1 MMTRV
6 KETVQSLEARRSVIW
21 LFFIAAGIFVPA
33 GFHRLGLG
41 VAFLPMHIPVFI
53 GAFLCGPYMGMA
65 GAVCTV
71 VLSCLIT
78 GMPPV
83 FPTGVCMMAELAAY
97 AGVCA
102 GIMKNRSYTMPS
114 LYGALIA
121 GIVAGRLVN
130 GIAGALTAGIVGES
144 YSLSA
149 FVEGSVI
156 STIPGTILLLCVV
169 PGLVML
175 LESVLGFHKRGS
187 GE

>member
-1 MMTRV
+1 MTTRV
-6 KETVQSLEARRSVIW
+6 KETVQSLEARRIIIW
-21 LFFIAAGIFVPA
+21 LFFIAAGIFVPM

-41 VAFLPMHIPVFI
+41 IAFLPMHIPVFI
-53 GAFLCGPYMGMA
+53 GAFLCGPYLGMA

-71 VLSCLIT
+71 GLSCLIT

-83 FPTGVCMMAELAAY
+83 FPTGVCMMLELAAY

-102 GIMKNRSYTMPS
+102 GIMKKRRYTMLS

-121 GIVAGRLVN
+121 GIVAGRIVN
-130 GIAGALTAGIVGES
+130 GIAGVLTAGLSGGS
-144 YSLSA
+144 YSLSS
-149 FVEGSVI
+149 FVEGSII
-156 STIPGTILLLCVV
+156 STIPGTILLLCIV

-175 LESVLGFHKRGS
+175 LENVLGFHKRGS